1 MPNIKEVTFYFA
13 NPKQDANGNPIVD
26 QPPESHTL
34 TWNQVV
40 NNVGFS
46 LSTGESMFTELPDP
60 ANTHVIRVINGF
72 YFGTGVC
79 GSLLAIQYH
88 YDDNS
93 DGWISTIQYQS
104 QDAKNTNVMIGNWIK
119 GLTYDQ
125 ITHHANWTGKP
136 YIGLENDYIEVV
148 IERIAPPP
156 DPEPDPDP
164 TPEPGCNLS
173 LTPSIITIRL
183 GETAAFDAM
192 HPYTETGTWTFD
204 PILTVIEQSN
214 KRLVV
219 QPQVLGAYVI
229 RYAVN
234 NCDATSTLYVI
245 EPTPD
250 VGDWTDPIEPSPPP
264 LPDTPPDTAGTPSL
278 AIELVDA
285 SKPIP
290 PLYKYPNIMKRN
302 ARYRG
307 HRESEKFLND
317 HQEQIYDIRQL
328 YKDLTS
334 LENMKKAAIDSW
346 FYGLETVSISIK
358 AQENIKESKE
368 GQDNLA
374 DKSIDSIRAF
384 ENDVIQ
390 LNGNNFEE
398 RMVGIYEIKQRMKE
412 LDERIAEAE
421 RRYREYENAYE

>member
-13 NPKQDANGNPIVD
+13 NPKQDTNGNPILN

-34 TWNQVV
+34 TWDQVM
-40 NNVGFS
+40 NNAGFS
-46 LSTGESMFTELPDP
+46 LSTGESMYTELPDP
-60 ANTHVIRVINGF
+60 SNTHLIRVINGF

-104 QDAKNTNVMIGNWIK
+104 RNAQNTNVMIGNWIK

-125 ITHHANWTGKP
+125 ITHHTNWTGKP
-136 YIGLENDYIEVV
+136 YIGLEDDYIEVV
-148 IERIAPPP
+148 IQRIAPPP
-156 DPEPDPDP
+156 KQDPDP

-183 GETAAFDAM
+183 GETATFDAM
-192 HPYTETGTWTFD
+192 HPYTGTGTWTFD
-204 PILTVIEQSN
+204 PTLTVIEQNN
-214 KRLVV
+214 KKLVV
-219 QPQVLGAYVI
+219 RPQALGAYVI
-229 RYAVN
+229 RYSIN
-234 NCDATSTLYVI
+234 NCDASSTLYVI
-245 EPTPD
+245 EPTPGVD
-250 VGDWTDPIEPSPPP
+250 DWPDPIEPPPPP
-264 LPDTPPDTAGTPSL
+264 LPDTPPNTAGTPNL

-346 FYGLETVSISIK
+346 FYGFETVSISIK
-358 AQENIKESKE
+358 AQENTKELEE
-368 GQDNLA
+368 GQDNLT

-390 LNGNNFEE
+390 LSGNNFEE